1 MTAFFR
7 MHRKHKKVISS
18 KSKSRNKIPGHDFL
32 DFILLFYN
40 AVENSEEKKLVE
52 LELSKEIFL
61 NPEYP
66 DFESKF

>member
-18 KSKSRNKIPGHDFL
+18 KSNSRNKIPGHDFL

-40 AVENSEEKKLVE
+40 AVENSEKK
-52 LELSKEIFL
+52 
-61 NPEYP
+61 N
-66 DFESKF
+66 